1 MHNLSKYDAHL
12 FIKEFGRTDGELK
25 AIPQTDETY
34 IRFSQSVKV
43 DEWRDSNMEL
53 RFIDSFRF
61 MSSSLA
67 KLASNLE
74 DENLKILNKYY
85 QDEQFQLLKRK
96 GIYPYDWMD
105 DISKF
110 NHDKLPKKDKYYN
123 ILNNEDIK

>member
-12 FIKEFGRTDGELK
+12 FVKEFGHTDGELK

-34 IRFSQSVKV
+34 ISFSQYIKV
-43 DEWRDSNMEL
+43 NEIISMEL

-74 DENLKILNKYY
+74 DENLKNLYKYH
-85 QDEQFQLLKRK
+85 QNEQFQLLKRK
-96 GIYPYDWMD
+96 GIYPY
-105 DISKF
+105 
-110 NHDKLPKKDKYYN
+110 
-123 ILNNEDIK
+123 